1 MSGVDLASVLLQ
13 QNGSGNATGNATN
26 ATAGNATNATAGNAT
41 NATAGNATNATAG
54 NATNATA
61 AGPTSETPL
70 PDLISGLLGLD
81 GFGIWGDAVAAL
93 LGAFLIANVMLT
105 MTAVAGPWAKRK
117 ITAAF
122 TDRIA
127 VNRIGPFG
135 LLIIVADAV
144 RLLSKELIVPE
155 GADRPA
161 WDLAPIILPFSAL
174 LGFAVIPMGSGI
186 QLADPETGLVFAFAA
201 ASIASLGLVMA
212 GYASNN
218 KYSMLGGLRSIAQN
232 LAYEIPL
239 VVTAASVVIFTG
251 TLRMS
256 EIVAVQ
262 SQPLIEAGAL
272 TIPSWFA
279 FVNPFAFV
287 LFLVA
292 NMAEIGR
299 NPFDIPEAPTEIVA
313 GYQTEYSSVYFVLFY
328 LGEFIHIFLGGALMA
343 VLFLGGAAPP
353 VPALGFIPG
362 FVWFVIK
369 IWAFFLFTQWCRS
382 AVPRVRIDQLIE
394 IGWKGMLELAFANL
408 VLTAIIVGVII

>member
-1 MSGVDLASVLLQ
+1 MTPLQQGPVLLPERI
-13 QNGSGNATGNATN
+13 A
-26 ATAGNATNATAGNAT
+26 
-41 NATAGNATNATAG
+41 
-54 NATNATA
+54 
-61 AGPTSETPL
+61 
-70 PDLISGLLGLD
+70 GLLGLGD
-81 GFGIWGDAVAAL
+81 GL
-93 LGAFLIANVMLT
+93 LGQVVGGLLAAFLIANIMLA

-135 LLIIVADAV
+135 LFIIIADAV

-155 GADRPA
+155 GVDRPA
-161 WDLAPIILPFSAL
+161 WDLAPIILPASAL

-186 QLADPETGLVFAFAA
+186 QLADPETGLVFAFAV
-201 ASIASLGLVMA
+201 ASIASLSLVMG

-218 KYSMLGGLRSIAQN
+218 KYSLMGGLRAVAQN
-232 LAYEIPL
+232 IAYEIPL
-239 VVTAASVVIFTG
+239 IVTAASVVIFTG
-251 TLRMS
+251 TLQMS

-262 SQPLIEAGAL
+262 REPLIGFGGGL
-272 TIPSWFA
+272 TIPQWFA

-328 LGEFIHIFLGGALMA
+328 LGEFLHIFLGGALIA
-343 VLFLGGAAPP
+343 TLFLGGPAAPIA
-353 VPALGFIPG
+353 ALEVIPG
-362 FVWFVIK
+362 FVWFLIK
-369 IWAFFLFTQWCRS
+369 IWAVFLFTQWARS
-382 AVPRVRIDQLIE
+382 AIPRVRIDQLLD
-394 IGWKGMLELAFANL
+394 IGWKGMLVLSFANL
-408 VLTAIIVGVII
+408 VLTAIIVGVIA

>member
-1 MSGVDLASVLLQ
+1 MSGARIASTFLQ
-13 QNGSGNATGNATN
+13 QNGSGNATNATN
-26 ATAGNATNATAGNAT
+26 ATAGGA
-41 NATAGNATNATAG
+41 
-54 NATNATA
+54 
-61 AGPTSETPL
+61 TSEAPL
-70 PDLISGLLGLD
+70 PQMISDLLGIG
-81 GFGIWGDAVAAL
+81 GFWGDVVGAL
-93 LGAFLIANVMLT
+93 LGAFLIANLMLT

-155 GADRPA
+155 GVDRPA
-161 WDLAPIILPFSAL
+161 WDLAPLILPFSAL
-174 LGFAVIPMGSGI
+174 LGFAVIPMGSGF

-201 ASIASLGLVMA
+201 ASIASVGLVMA

-239 VVTAASVVIFTG
+239 VLTAASVVIFTG

-256 EIVAVQ
+256 EIVAAQ
-262 SQPLIEAGAL
+262 TDPLISLGAVS
-272 TIPSWFA
+272 IPAWYA

-287 LFLVA
+287 LFVLA
-292 NMAEIGR
+292 NLAEVGR

-328 LGEFIHIFLGGALMA
+328 LGEFIHIFLGGALVT
-343 VLFLGGAAPP
+343 VLFLGGGSAPIAALN
-353 VPALGFIPG
+353 VVPG
-362 FVWFVIK
+362 FVWFIVK
-369 IWAFFLFTQWCRS
+369 IWAFFLFTQWARS

-394 IGWKGMLELAFANL
+394 IGWKGMLVLSFANL
-408 VLTAIIVGVII
+408 VLTAIIVGVIV